1 MKKTGFTLAEVLISL
16 AIVGVVSAIAIPTFV
31 SNTQAQSNVAKLS
44 TVASALENALT
55 TMIASEAAID
65 LTDTTFG
72 KNYSEESL
80 STALDELS
88 KFLKFSESEGHGGNT
103 AYGGITAPKWKLTKS
118 GAYLGFETTA
128 GSDENAT
135 ANSIGRILIDVNG
148 RTKPN
153 KEGKDI
159 FAYAIGEDGILY
171 PAGSSNYKTL
181 YGDTACEGDVGIG
194 CTATIVE
201 NGYKLK

>member
-72 KNYSEESL
+72 KEYSKSI
-80 STALDELS
+80 STALGELS
-88 KFLKFSESEGHGGNT
+88 KFLKFSESEGHGDT
-103 AYGGITAPKWKLTKS
+103 PYGGITAAEWKLTKS
-118 GAYLGFETTA
+118 GAYLGFEA
-128 GSDENAT
+128 KSDDNAT

-148 RTKPN
+148 GTKPN

-181 YGDTACEGDVGIG
+181 YGDAACEGDVGIG

>member
-72 KNYSEESL
+72 KNYSEKI

-88 KFLKFSESEGHGGNT
+88 KFLKFSESEGHGDT
-103 AYGGITAPKWKLTKS
+103 AYGGITAAEWTLTKS

-128 GSDENAT
+128 GSNDNAT
-135 ANSIGRILIDVNG
+135 VNSIGRILIDVNG
-148 RTKPN
+148 GTKPN

-181 YGDTACEGDVGIG
+181 YEDAACEGDVGIG